1 MDSQINAIDES
12 NYFDAAM
19 PQGYIDSGMENV
31 GVLVDGKDFV
41 TDSIRYCSFLN
52 RSQYS
57 DKMKA
62 SAARVLAWTLPCG
75 LCIERTALCLGR
87 VSEKRL
93 VEMWGRQLN

>member
-41 TDSIRYCSFLN
+41 TDSI
-52 RSQYS
+52 
-57 DKMKA
+57 
-62 SAARVLAWTLPCG
+62 
-75 LCIERTALCLGR
+75 
-87 VSEKRL
+87 
-93 VEMWGRQLN
+93 